1 MFMFVFLQYYLLDPD
16 YFSPHG
22 HMTQIHLPPKFPVGL
37 TIGIQQDDG
46 LVHLG
51 EFGVNDLL
59 DPGNLWIIRTHN
71 VRIELVVLLDLP
83 VFLDNLVLFH
93 IILSN
98 ALILIPSPMERLR
111 SWYFRNMAWK
121 GELDDLY

>member
-1 MFMFVFLQYYLLDPD
+1 
-16 YFSPHG
+16 
-22 HMTQIHLPPKFPVGL
+22 MTQIHFLPKFPVGL
-37 TIGIQQDDG
+37 TIRIHQDDS

-51 EFGVNDLL
+51 EFGVNDFL
-59 DPGNLWIIRTHN
+59 DPGDLWIILTHN

-93 IILSN
+93 ISLSN
-98 ALILIPSPMERLR
+98 ESILIPSPMERLR